1 MMSRPQAA
9 PQGFQLCRNLKIS
22 GCNTLK
28 TNPGRDL
35 KLMSR
40 PQTVH
45 PRSQRG
51 FSCHDQGLLTRNL
64 SQVATPKRMSR
75 RQLLQCRSRCQNDV
89 ATSLCLAQVAR
100 ALPRPWVRASTV
112 VGFAARAA
120 AHALHTW
127 CLLVTTSKLGHDPV
141 LEIGS
146 IYSSLWLEKKK
157 IFFFKASSSFPATLR
172 MQ

>member
-9 PQGFQLCRNLKIS
+9 PQSFQLCRNLKIS

-35 KLMSR
+35 KSMSR

-45 PRSQRG
+45 PRSQHG

-75 RQLLQCRSRCQNDV
+75 HQLLQSRSQCQNDV
-89 ATSLCLAQVAR
+89 ATSPCLAQVAR
-100 ALPRPWVRASTV
+100 ALPRPWVRTSAV
-112 VGFAARAA
+112 VGVAAPVVAP
-120 AHALHTW
+120 ALRTW
-127 CLLVTTSKLGHDPV
+127 CLPVTTSKLGRDPV

-146 IYSSLWLEKKK
+146 SH
-157 IFFFKASSSFPATLR
+157 SSFCLAQIFIYFFQSL
-172 MQ
+172 Q